1 MKLLIIIPA
10 RGGSKRLPGKN
21 IMELAGKP
29 LIKWTI
35 DLAQKLPYE
44 KSIIVSTD
52 SEEIAEVAR
61 KCGVEVPWIRP
72 SEISQDSSTTTDV
85 ALHALNWFEQN
96 ISKVDGVI
104 LLQPTT
110 PFRTVEKIIE
120 GIEKFKIS
128 GMKPVVAVS
137 PVSQHPRWMFKSE
150 EEDLKP
156 FLTDKDNYARSQE
169 LESLVIVNGG
179 FYMISPRDLREQ
191 ETFFAKSMK
200 PLVIESALETLDI
213 DIQEDFDL
221 AEFYAIKTG
230 VESLKSET
238 S

>member
-21 IMELAGKP
+21 IMKLAGKP
-29 LIKWTI
+29 LISWTI
-35 DLAQKLPYE
+35 ELAQKLPYE
-44 KSIIVSTD
+44 KNIIVSTD

-61 KCGVEVPWIRP
+61 KCGVEVPWLRP
-72 SEISQDSSTTTDV
+72 PEISQDSSTTTDV

-96 ISKVDGVI
+96 ISTVDGVI
-104 LLQPTT
+104 LLQPTS
-110 PFRTVEKIIE
+110 PFRTAEKIIE
-120 GIEKFKIS
+120 GIEKFKTS

-150 EEDLKP
+150 EEELKP
-156 FLTDKDNYARSQE
+156 FLTDKGNYARSQE
-169 LESLVIVNGG
+169 LESLVIVNGS
-179 FYMISPRDLREQ
+179 FYMISPRDLRKQ

-200 PLVIESALETLDI
+200 PLVIESAAQCVDI
-213 DIQEDFDL
+213 DTKEDLDL
-221 AEFYAIKTG
+221 AEFYASKTG
-230 VESLKSET
+230 IESLESET

>member
-44 KSIIVSTD
+44 KTIIVSTD
-52 SEEIAEVAR
+52 LEEIAEVAR
-61 KCGVEVPWIRP
+61 RCGVEVPWLRP
-72 SEISQDSSTTTDV
+72 PEISQDSSTTTDV
-85 ALHALNWFEQN
+85 ALHALNWFEES

-110 PFRTVEKIIE
+110 PFRTVEKIVE
-120 GIEKFKIS
+120 GIEKFIAS

-137 PVSQHPRWMFKSE
+137 PVSQHPRWMFKLE
-150 EEDLKP
+150 EGNLASFIADEN
-156 FLTDKDNYARSQE
+156 NYKRSQE
-169 LESLVIVNGG
+169 LESLFIVNGS
-179 FYMISPRDLREQ
+179 FYIISPSDLRDQ

-200 PLVIESALETLDI
+200 PLVIDSVVECVDI
-213 DIQEDFDL
+213 DTIEDFNF
-221 AEFYAIKTG
+221 AELIALKRNAF
-230 VESLKSET
+230 ES
-238 S
+238 

>member
-137 PVSQHPRWMFKSE
+137 PVSQHPRWMFKLE

-169 LESLVIVNGG
+169 LESLVIVNGS
-179 FYMISPRDLREQ
+179 FYMISPIDLREQ

-221 AEFYAIKTG
+221 AEFYASKTG

>member
-21 IMELAGKP
+21 IMKLAGKH
-29 LIKWTI
+29 LISWTI
-35 DLAQKLPYE
+35 ELAQKLPYD

-61 KCGVEVPWIRP
+61 KCGVEVPWLRP

-96 ISKVDGVI
+96 ISTVDGVI

-120 GIEKFKIS
+120 GIEKFKNS
-128 GMKPVVAVS
+128 GMEPVVAVS
-137 PVSQHPRWMFKSE
+137 PVSQHPRWMFKLENGNLNSFVANE
-150 EEDLKP
+150 N
-156 FLTDKDNYARSQE
+156 NYARSQD
-169 LESLVIVNGG
+169 LESLFIVNGS
-179 FYMISPRDLREQ
+179 FYIISPSDFKEQ

-200 PLVIESALETLDI
+200 PLIIDSLVECLDI
-213 DIQEDFDL
+213 DTHEDFTFAELIMLKRRTFDL
-221 AEFYAIKTG
+221 
-230 VESLKSET
+230 
-238 S
+238 